1 MLSGGRVYVNRI
13 KKAVSPQECDV
24 GNINQKQN
32 SPSISQSSVE
42 KQNPWKTLS
51 PAPFHIHLLYLYLK
65 MYYKE
70 LAQVIMEADKT

>member
-1 MLSGGRVYVNRI
+1 MNRI

-24 GNINQKQN
+24 GNINQKKN

-51 PAPFHIHLLYLYLK
+51 PAPFHIHLLYLYLYLYLK